1 MSFLPVDFWERFVYI
16 DGVVNWME
24 YFMGD
29 RSVSVRACLMARSI
43 YAAQLSFRHD
53 RDRAGKEEEWIFNI
67 CCFFNIRSIARYEL
81 FSTIFNLLSNFF
93 INRSR

>member
-29 RSVSVRACLMARSI
+29 RSVSVRACLMTRSI
-43 YAAQLSFRHD
+43 SAAQLSFRHD

-67 CCFFNIRSIARYEL
+67 CCFFRS
-81 FSTIFNLLSNFF
+81 FCGDLSDPDSCFCVLVY
-93 INRSR
+93 